1 MNPKLKAI
9 AYWASTILVLL
20 PTAGTGIPE
29 LFTHGPAATVQIM
42 HTLGYP
48 LYIMQITGLAKIL
61 GAIPIYRAGEDSGR
75 NPDSDELSAASCG
88 MGLCRIYV
96 PAPGRNGLAHTR
108 GRCGTRS
115 SATDLLCS
123 ADGVVLPAASS
134 QTPWA
139 LVRNDALGKAN
150 SGRTSESGPL
160 RRESESLAQ
169 HQPSIPY

>member
-61 GAIPIYRAGEDSGR
+61 GAIPILMNR
-75 NPDSDELSAASCG
+75 
-88 MGLCRIYV
+88 
-96 PAPGRNGLAHTR
+96 
-108 GRCGTRS
+108 
-115 SATDLLCS
+115 
-123 ADGVVLPAASS
+123 
-134 QTPWA
+134 
-139 LVRNDALGKAN
+139 
-150 SGRTSESGPL
+150 PL
-160 RRESESLAQ
+160 RLVEWAMQDLRSCSWAQ
-169 HQPSIPY
+169 RPRTHSRAMRHTLQCH